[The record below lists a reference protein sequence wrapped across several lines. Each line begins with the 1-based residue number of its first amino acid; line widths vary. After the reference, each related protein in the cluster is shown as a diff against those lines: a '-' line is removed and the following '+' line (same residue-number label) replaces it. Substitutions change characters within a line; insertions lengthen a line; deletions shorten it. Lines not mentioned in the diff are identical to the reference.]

1 MTLLTPPSIHSLVT
15 THSKIIKKKINMP
28 TNTKHHDKPHVSCL
42 VDKALPPAPPLDS
55 LIESSITKVMVLDFD
70 GVLNPLS
77 AGTLGKKH
85 FPTDRMAVV
94 GNPHHVNNPSEEPP
108 SYIVQWSTG
117 LVGEL
122 NGILSGSD
130 AVVVWLTTWKQHA
143 GTLAA
148 MMGLAPSI
156 PQFFLDFGAP
166 GVAHPPQGDK
176 KPALESWLDASSLL
190 AGKPPQSGAGVKL
203 VWVDDDV
210 LQGSYAGVVKHKYD
224 GCLLTIAP
232 NSMKGLSVY
241 QMGMLGRF
249 MGCGQDSV

>member
-94 GNPHHVNNPSEEPP
+94 GNPHHVGNPSGEPP
-108 SYIVQWSTG
+108 SYMVKWSTG

-122 NGILSGSD
+122 GGILSGGD
-130 AVVVWLTTWKQHA
+130 VVVVWLTTWKQHA

-148 MMGLAPSI
+148 MMGLAPNAA
-156 PQFFLDFGAP
+156 QFFLDFGAP

-176 KPALESWLDASSLL
+176 KPALENWLDESELL
-190 AGKPPQSGAGVKL
+190 AHPALHPGAGVKI

-210 LQGSYAGVVKHKYD
+210 LQGVYAGKVKYKYD

-232 NSMKGLSVY
+232 NSMKGLSVH
-241 QMGMLGRF
+241 QVGQIRRF
-249 MGCGQDSV
+249 MGTL

>member
-1 MTLLTPPSIHSLVT
+1 MKPSSNSVEHPYIHCAA
-15 THSKIIKKKINMP
+15 
-28 TNTKHHDKPHVSCL
+28 TKE
-42 VDKALPPAPPLDS
+42 LPPAPPLDS
-55 LIESSITKVMVLDFD
+55 LIESSITKIIVLDFG

-77 AGTLGKKH
+77 AGALGKKH
-85 FPTDRMAVV
+85 FPTDRTVVV
-94 GNPHHVNNPSEEPP
+94 GNPHHANNPTEEPP
-108 SYIVQWSTG
+108 AYTVKWSTK

-122 NGILSGSD
+122 NGILSDSD

-148 MMGLAPSI
+148 MMGLAPST
-156 PQFFLDFGAP
+156 PKFFLGFGAP
-166 GVAHPPQGDK
+166 GVTHPPQGDK
-176 KPALESWLDASSLL
+176 KPALENWLDASSLL
-190 AGKPPQSGAGVKL
+190 AGKSSQPGAGVKIA
-203 VWVDDDV
+203 WVDDDV

-249 MGCGQDSV
+249 MGALQTQRAASAGRVRVGAE

>member
-1 MTLLTPPSIHSLVT
+1 MSTNASNTGHPCIHCAA
-15 THSKIIKKKINMP
+15 
-28 TNTKHHDKPHVSCL
+28 TKE
-42 VDKALPPAPPLDS
+42 LPPAPPLDS
-55 LIESSITKVMVLDFD
+55 LIENDITKIIVLDFD

-77 AGTLGKKH
+77 AGTLGKKY
-85 FPTDRMAVV
+85 FPTDHAAVV
-94 GNPHHVNNPSEEPP
+94 GDPHHANNPSVEPP
-108 SYIVQWSTG
+108 AYTVKWSTG

-122 NGILSGSD
+122 GGILSDSD

-176 KPALESWLDASSLL
+176 KPALENCLDKSELL
-190 AGKPPQSGAGVKL
+190 THPALHPGAGVKI

-210 LQGSYAGVVKHKYD
+210 LQGSYAGMVKHKYD

-249 MGCGQDSV
+249 MGAA

>member
-1 MTLLTPPSIHSLVT
+1 
-15 THSKIIKKKINMP
+15 MP
-28 TNTKHHDKPHVSCL
+28 ANTKHHDKPHVSCL
-42 VDKALPPAPPLDS
+42 VDKALSPAPPLDD
-55 LIESSITKVMVLDFD
+55 LTGNGVHKVMVLDFD

-77 AGTLGKKH
+77 AGTLGKKY
-85 FPTDRMAVV
+85 FPADRAAVV
-94 GNPHHVNNPSEEPP
+94 ENPHHANNPSEEPP
-108 SYIVQWSTG
+108 AYTVKWSTG

-148 MMGLAPSI
+148 MMGLASNT

-166 GVAHPPQGDK
+166 GIAHPPQGSK
-176 KPALESWLDASSLL
+176 KPALENWLDASSLF
-190 AGKPPQSGAGVKL
+190 AGKSSQPGAGVKI

-249 MGCGQDSV
+249 MGAA

>member
-1 MTLLTPPSIHSLVT
+1 MIAKNSNTEHPCIHCT
-15 THSKIIKKKINMP
+15 A
-28 TNTKHHDKPHVSCL
+28 TKE
-42 VDKALPPAPPLDS
+42 LPPAPPLDS
-55 LIESSITKVMVLDFD
+55 LIESGITKIIVLDFD

-77 AGTLGKKH
+77 SGTLGKKY
-85 FPTDRMAVV
+85 FPTDRAAVV
-94 GNPHHVNNPSEEPP
+94 GNPHHANSPTEEPP
-108 SYIVQWSTG
+108 SYMVKWSTR

-148 MMGLAPSI
+148 MMGLAPNTA
-156 PQFFLDFGAP
+156 QFFLDFGAP

-176 KPALESWLDASSLL
+176 KPALENWLDASSLL
-190 AGKPPQSGAGVKL
+190 ASKPLQPGAGVKIA
-203 VWVDDDV
+203 WVDDDV
-210 LQGSYAGVVKHKYD
+210 LQGSYAGVVKHKYGD
-224 GCLLTIAP
+224 CLMTVAP

-249 MGCGQDSV
+249 MGAP

>member
-1 MTLLTPPSIHSLVT
+1 MSTNASNTEHPRIHCT
-15 THSKIIKKKINMP
+15 A
-28 TNTKHHDKPHVSCL
+28 TKE
-42 VDKALPPAPPLDS
+42 LPPAPPLDS
-55 LIESSITKVMVLDFD
+55 LIESSTTKIIVLDFD

-85 FPTDRMAVV
+85 FPTDRAAVV
-94 GNPHHVNNPSEEPP
+94 GNPHHANNPTEEPP
-108 SYIVQWSTG
+108 SYMVKWSTK

-130 AVVVWLTTWKQHA
+130 AVAVWLTTWKQHA

-148 MMGLAPSI
+148 MMGLAPNN

-176 KPALESWLDASSLL
+176 KPALENWLDASSLL
-190 AGKPPQSGAGVKL
+190 AGKLSQPGAGVKI

-210 LQGSYAGVVKHKYD
+210 LQGSYAGAVKCKYGD
-224 GCLLTIAP
+224 CLMTVAS

-249 MGCGQDSV
+249 MGTL

>member
-1 MTLLTPPSIHSLVT
+1 MSTNASNTEHPYIHCVAA
-15 THSKIIKKKINMP
+15 KE
-28 TNTKHHDKPHVSCL
+28 
-42 VDKALPPAPPLDS
+42 LPPAPPLDS
-55 LIESSITKVMVLDFD
+55 LIESNITKIIVLDFD

-85 FPTDRMAVV
+85 FPTDRTAVV
-94 GNPHHVNNPSEEPP
+94 GNPYHANNPTKEPP
-108 SYIVQWSTG
+108 SYMVKWSTK

-122 NGILSGSD
+122 NGILSDHD

-143 GTLAA
+143 GTLTAL
-148 MMGLAPSI
+148 MGLAPNTA
-156 PQFFLDFGAP
+156 QFFLDFGAP
-166 GVAHPPQGDK
+166 GVAHPPQRDK
-176 KPALESWLDASSLL
+176 KPALENWLDASSLL
-190 AGKPPQSGAGVKL
+190 ASKSPQPGANVKI

-241 QMGMLGRF
+241 QAGMLGRF
-249 MGCGQDSV
+249 MGAP

>member
-1 MTLLTPPSIHSLVT
+1 MSTNASNTEHPCIHCT
-15 THSKIIKKKINMP
+15 ANKE
-28 TNTKHHDKPHVSCL
+28 
-42 VDKALPPAPPLDS
+42 LPPAPPLDS
-55 LIESSITKVMVLDFD
+55 LIENGVSKVMVLDFD

-77 AGTLGKKH
+77 AGTLGKKY
-85 FPTDRMAVV
+85 FPTDCTAVV
-94 GNPHHVNNPSEEPP
+94 ENPYRANNPSGESP
-108 SYIVQWSTG
+108 SYTVKWSTK

-122 NGILSGSD
+122 NGILSGNN

-148 MMGLAPSI
+148 MMGLAPNTA
-156 PQFFLDFGAP
+156 QFFLDFGAP

-176 KPALESWLDASSLL
+176 KPALESWLGASSLL
-190 AGKPPQSGAGVKL
+190 TGKPPQTGAGVKI

-210 LQGSYAGVVKHKYD
+210 LQGSYAGMVKHKYD

-241 QMGMLGRF
+241 QIGMLGRF
-249 MGCGQDSV
+249 MGAL